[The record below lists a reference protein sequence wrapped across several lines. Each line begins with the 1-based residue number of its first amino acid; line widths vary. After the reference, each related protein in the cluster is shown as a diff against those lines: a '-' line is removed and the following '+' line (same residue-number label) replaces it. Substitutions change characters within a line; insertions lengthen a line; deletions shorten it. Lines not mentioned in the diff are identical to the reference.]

1 MVKKKKKNMSYQAM
15 KGHGKTLNA
24 YYRMKETN
32 LKRLC
37 NVYFQLGDILENA
50 ELWKQ

>member
-1 MVKKKKKNMSYQAM
+1 MSYQAM

-50 ELWKQ
+50 EPWKQ